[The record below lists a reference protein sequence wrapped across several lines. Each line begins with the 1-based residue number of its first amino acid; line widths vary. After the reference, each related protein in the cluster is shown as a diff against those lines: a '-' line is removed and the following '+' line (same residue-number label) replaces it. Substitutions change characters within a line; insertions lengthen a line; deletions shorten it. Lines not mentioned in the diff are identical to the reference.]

1 MKQGLGKTL
10 RYTLLPEFVP
20 RVRSILSDGFGFV
33 AYSMACVF
41 QTAGLLPRTHAY
53 TNPVN
58 IGRFGI
64 RHVLGQAGSNLKFT
78 RNHIDQVILYGIIL
92 LGCVLLL
99 TQFVLMGFAL
109 FAPNAHAAG
118 APLPADFL
126 GFFGSPNPT
135 QDISFILLDRI
146 FGIPDL
152 FGSCV
157 AQQVACLPGPHNPNP
172 LIDGIFPQPY
182 HLALQDLLGFYSYGL
197 LVVATIILVY
207 YIITILAE
215 TSETGTPF
223 GRRFNRAW
231 APLRMIVAFGLL
243 VPMTHNLNAAQ
254 YITLYVAKWGS
265 GFATNSWNFFI
276 DRMALTDDRTLV
288 GDRANMIS
296 KPQPP
301 SSAELMQFLS
311 TAVTC
316 KIAYKKMYDIDID
329 AYVVRV
335 SPTANQADGAATLSS
350 QMNAGGA
357 PYYNLQNWFALG
369 DIEVA
374 FGERSQAKY
383 PLNRGYVDPVCGQI
397 TLSSLRALN
406 PTTPPFQ
413 DGADLIP
420 YNYLSQLV
428 LIPWEGGPVSNA
440 GLTFTD
446 IGDIITNRT
455 LPLYKDMSR
464 PMPGEADKNGIY
476 GWYSATIMQILEEGW
491 AAMRDNTD
499 WAYAATEYGWGG
511 AGIWYNQI
519 ARFNGEFAD
528 AAANLPIVTKFPTI
542 MEGIKEE
549 RSKAN
554 ALIAGRNQYDPHL
567 GNGMD
572 LSSGMNERDK
582 AILQS
587 LNKVY
592 DLWDAFYEETK
603 PKNTGNVIVDSI
615 NALFRSVGLWTLR
628 DNEAIHPLANFAT
641 MGKALLMHSVI
652 AFGGGAISGSA
663 GAMSLLGAPDMLK
676 TVASNMTSFMISIAY
691 MGMATGFMLYYVVPL
706 MPFIYFFFAIVG
718 WAKTIFEAMVGVP
731 LWALAHLRY
740 DGDGFPTRQSLYG
753 YYLLLDIFIRPV
765 LIVFGLI
772 GSMAIFYAL
781 ARTLNNVFDTV
792 TSNLTGFDHPASTA
806 GGGPTADQVGS
817 VAFFRGAIDQFF
829 FTIIYTV
836 IVYMM
841 GISCF
846 KLIDLFP
853 NGILRW
859 FGSSARGFSANFPEN
874 AGEEMG
880 QKMKSGT
887 YQMSDQVGHL
897 SSSVIG
903 RAGGANYNAPEV
915 S

>member
-1 MKQGLGKTL
+1 MKQAVSKTL
-10 RYTLLPEFVP
+10 RYALLPEIFP
-20 RVRSILSDGFGFV
+20 RVRDLLGSGFGFV
-33 AYSMACVF
+33 AYSIACVF
-41 QTAGLLPRTHAY
+41 QTAGLLPRNHAY

-64 RHVLGQAGSNLKFT
+64 RHVLGQAGSNLRFT
-78 RNHIDQVILYGIIL
+78 RNHIDQVILYGMIL

-99 TQFVLMGFAL
+99 IQFSLMGFAL
-109 FAPNAHAAG
+109 FTQNANATG
-118 APLPADFL
+118 APLPTTFA
-126 GFFGSPNPT
+126 GFFVSPNPT
-135 QDISFILLDRI
+135 QDISYILLDRI

-157 AQQVACLPGPHNPNP
+157 SQQVACLPGPHNPNP
-172 LIDGIFPQPY
+172 LIDGAFPQPY
-182 HLALQDLLGFYSYGL
+182 HLALQELLGFYSYGL
-197 LVVATIILVY
+197 LLVAAIIFVY

-215 TSETGTPF
+215 MSETGTAF

-231 APLRMIVAFGLL
+231 APLRMIIAFGLL
-243 VPMTHNLNAAQ
+243 VPMTYNLNAAQ
-254 YITLYVAKWGS
+254 YITLYAAKWGS

-276 DRMALTDDRTLV
+276 TRMALTDERTLV
-288 GDRANMIS
+288 GDRAIMVS

-301 SSAELMQFLS
+301 SSSELLQFMS
-311 TAVTC
+311 TASTC

-335 SPTANQADGAATLSS
+335 SPTNNQADGAATLTS
-350 QMNAGGA
+350 QMGQAS
-357 PYYNLQNWFALG
+357 PYYDLQAWFALG
-369 DIEVA
+369 DVEVV
-374 FGERSQAKY
+374 FGERSQTKY
-383 PLNRGYVDPVCGQI
+383 PDERGYVFPTCGSL
-397 TLSSLRALN
+397 TLSSLRVVRPEA
-406 PTTPPFQ
+406 PPFE
-413 DGADLIP
+413 DGADRIP

-428 LIPWEGGPVSNA
+428 LIPWEGGAVADS
-440 GLTFTD
+440 GLTFVD

-464 PMPGEADKNGIY
+464 PMPGETEKNEIY
-476 GWYSATIMQILEEGW
+476 AWYSTTIMQILNEGW
-491 AAMRDNTD
+491 ADMRDNAD
-499 WAYAATEYGWGG
+499 WAFTAMEYGWGG

-519 ARFNGEFAD
+519 ARINGEFAD
-528 AAANLPIVTKFPTI
+528 AAANLPIVTNYPIVMNK
-542 MEGIKEE
+542 IKEE

-554 ALIAGRNQYDPHL
+554 ALIAGTSQFDPHL
-567 GNGMD
+567 SNGDD
-572 LSSGMNERDK
+572 LSKGMNERDK

-603 PKNTGNVIVDSI
+603 PKNTGNAIVDSI
-615 NALFRSVGLWTLR
+615 NALFRKVGLWNMR

-652 AFGGGAISGSA
+652 AFGGGAVTGAA
-663 GAMSLLGAPDMLK
+663 GAMSLLGGPDMLK
-676 TVASNMTSFMISIAY
+676 TVASNMTSFMISIGY
-691 MGMATGFMLYYVVPL
+691 MGMATGFMLYYIVPL
-706 MPFIYFFFAIVG
+706 MPFVYFFFAMVG
-718 WAKTIFEAMVGVP
+718 WAKTLFEAMVGVP

-753 YYLLLDIFIRPV
+753 YYLLLDIFLRPV

-806 GGGPTADQVGS
+806 GGGPAVTQVGS
-817 VAFFRGAIDQFF
+817 VAFYRGAIDQFF

-841 GISCF
+841 GTSCF

-853 NGILRW
+853 NNILRW
-859 FGSSARGFSANFPEN
+859 FGSSAQGFSATHGED
-874 AGEEMG
+874 AGAEMG

-887 YQMSDQVGHL
+887 YQMSDQVGNM
-897 SSSVIG
+897 SSSIIS
-903 RAGGANYNAPEV
+903 RTGGADYEAPQV
-915 S
+915 T